1 MKIDSKFFSF
11 FLFTVVVLFMVC
23 SCNKKT
29 VKIPEG
35 ILTKQ
40 ELIPVLVDIHLAQAV
55 VGINQFSDTARYN
68 VNEYALAV
76 FKMHHIT
83 KAKYDSSLSFY
94 ATYPDLLDEI
104 YQEVINELSKKQS
117 EVSAK

>member
-1 MKIDSKFFSF
+1 MRIDKKLFGFFF
-11 FLFTVVVLFMVC
+11 AFACIVTLF
-23 SCNKKT
+23 SCKPRE

-40 ELIPVLVDIHLAQAV
+40 KLIPVLVDIHLAQTV
-55 VGINQFSDTARYN
+55 VGLNQLNDSTGFGL
-68 VNEYALAV
+68 NEYLTAIL
-76 FKMHHIT
+76 KLHHVT
-83 KAKYDSSLSFY
+83 KQSYENSLTFY
-94 ATYPDLLDEI
+94 TSHPEMLNEI